1 MRDRGKEF
9 MGRGWAFPLGFE
21 PDRGVVRTAA
31 FEDDIHQSLYIIL
44 STARGER
51 VMRPEFGCGIH
62 ELVFDVINTALVT
75 QVKHHVETSIRKF
88 EARVDLLEVDVDV
101 SQATNGRLIV
111 NIDYQVRT
119 TNQSGNFVYP
129 FYFKEAN

>member
-1 MRDRGKEF
+1 MRAAGKAIL
-9 MGRGWAFPLGFE
+9 GRGWAFPLAFE
-21 PDRGVVRTAA
+21 PDRGIVRTAFA
-31 FEDDIHQSLYIIL
+31 EEDIHQSLYILL

-62 ELVFDVINTALVT
+62 EIVFGVINTSLIT
-75 QVKHHVETSIRKF
+75 QVRHHVETAVRKF
-88 EARVDLLEVDVDV
+88 EARIDLLAVEVDV
-101 SQATNGRLIV
+101 SGATDGRRVV
-111 NIDYQVRT
+111 NLDYRVRA

>member
-9 MGRGWAFPLGFE
+9 MGRGWAFPIAFE
-21 PDRGVVRTAA
+21 PDRGVVRSAA
-31 FEDDIHQSLYIIL
+31 FEEDIHQSIYIIL

-62 ELVFDVINTALVT
+62 ELVFAVINTALVT
-75 QVKHHVETSIRKF
+75 QVRHHVETSLRKF
-88 EARVDLLEVDVDV
+88 EARIDLLGVEVDTT
-101 SQATNGRLIV
+101 QAVNGRLNI
-111 NIDYQVRT
+111 NIDYQIRT

-129 FYFKEAN
+129 FYFKEAS

>member
-1 MRDRGKEF
+1 

-21 PDRGVVRTAA
+21 PDRGFVRTAA

-62 ELVFDVINTALVT
+62 ELVFGVINAAFVT
-75 QVKHHVETSIRKF
+75 QVKHHIETAIRKF
-88 EARVDLLEVDVDV
+88 EARIDLLDVAVDV
-101 SQATNGRLIV
+101 SQAVNGRLVV
-111 NIDYQVRT
+111 NIDYEVRT

-129 FYFKEAN
+129 FYFKEAS